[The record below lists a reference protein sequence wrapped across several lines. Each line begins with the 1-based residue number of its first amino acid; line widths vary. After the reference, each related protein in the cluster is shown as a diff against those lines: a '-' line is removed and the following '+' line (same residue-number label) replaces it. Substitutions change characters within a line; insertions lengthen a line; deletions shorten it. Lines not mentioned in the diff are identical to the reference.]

1 MLINNQRKQ
10 TLISMFFVLF
20 SSFCFSGGISLVKLI
35 TPSVPSLMILFFR
48 CLFAFI
54 FLLPF
59 AFRHGIRNFKTTRVP
74 LHLTR
79 VIFISVALFSTY
91 YAYRNLPMASSS
103 AIGFT
108 GPLFTTLFAFFFLR
122 EKLTYKKW
130 LLIALGYVGVL
141 TMFQSFSFSFGIPIA
156 VALLAN
162 ILASGSSITGKKLLT
177 TESSITLLLYGTGA
191 TLLLSSVAVIG
202 TWQLPPLRDI
212 YLLIGV
218 ALCGLLSN
226 FATVEALKYGK
237 ASFVAPFEYTRLI
250 FASMIGYLFFEEI
263 PHINVVAG
271 AIVIAASTFLLTRL
285 ELSEKKVVLN
295 M

>member
-1 MLINNQRKQ
+1 MLITERKQ

-20 SSFCFSGGISLVKLI
+20 SSFCFSSGISLVKLI
-35 TPSVPSLMILFFR
+35 TPSVPSMTILFFR
-48 CLFAFI
+48 CLFAFL

-59 AFRHGIRNFKTTRVP
+59 ALRHGIKNFKTTRVP

-79 VIFISVALFSTY
+79 VLFISAALFSTY
-91 YAYRNLPMASSS
+91 FAYRNLPMASSS

-108 GPLFTTLFAFFFLR
+108 GPLFTTLLAFFFLR
-122 EKLTYKKW
+122 EKLTYKRW
-130 LLIALGYVGVL
+130 LLIGVGYLGVVTIFQGV
-141 TMFQSFSFSFGIPIA
+141 SFSLGLPIA

-162 ILASGSSITGKKLLT
+162 ILASGSSIVGKKLLS

-191 TLLLSSVAVIG
+191 TLILSSIAVIG
-202 TWQLPPLRDI
+202 MWQLPSLRDI
-212 YLLIGV
+212 FLLMGV
-218 ALCGLLSN
+218 ALFGLLSN

-250 FASMIGYLFFEEI
+250 FATVIGFLFFQEI
-263 PHINVVAG
+263 PHINVLAG
-271 AIVIAASTFLLTRL
+271 AAIIAASTYLLTRL